1 MLILYLIHN
10 KINLE
15 TEEAYFVATLMPSK
29 EKLKSKSVP
38 KKLDDNDIVF
48 KQLFVFGLQN
58 KDLSESYLNVIHL

>member
-1 MLILYLIHN
+1 MQ
-10 KINLE
+10 

-38 KKLDDNDIVF
+38 KKTDDNDIVF

-58 KDLSESYLNVIHL
+58 KDLEESYLNVI